1 MPQPAVSVVMVT
13 HGAWAWT
20 ERALAA
26 LEEHTAPCYEV
37 IVVDNASPDGTADRL
52 AGDPR
57 VRLVRNARNEGF
69 GPGCNRGAAE
79 AAAPLVC
86 FLNSDALVERGWLEP
101 LVAVVDPGR
110 GVGAAVPCV
119 LELDGH
125 VQCAGA
131 LLGRDGSVLEYG
143 NGGAPDDPEVAFPRV
158 VDFGPAACL
167 LADRRAF
174 LDAGGFKDDYA
185 PAYYEDA
192 DLCLELAARGLRTVY
207 VPRSR
212 VRHAR
217 YGSGDLDG
225 ARALSERNRPIF
237 TRRWA
242 GLLAERPATLWPP
255 TSRRVLAARDAP
267 ADGRLLFVG
276 AEAVLPGVL
285 ARTPWVR
292 VTLVAGD
299 PGWRDRGVE
308 VLDGPVEDVLRAR
321 PLHYDAIVA
330 AEGAVPAE
338 LAREL
343 QPLAALLTP
352 AEFAYDPGALLA
364 CAGVA

>member
-1 MPQPAVSVVMVT
+1 MAPPPVSVVLVT
-13 HGAWAWT
+13 HGAWHWT

-26 LEEHTAPCYEV
+26 LEEHTAPGHEV
-37 IVVDNASPDGTADRL
+37 VVVDNASPDGTAERL
-52 AGDPR
+52 AADPR

-86 FLNSDALVERGWLEP
+86 FLNTDALVEPGWLEP
-101 LVAVVDPGR
+101 LVAAVDPAR

-119 LELDGH
+119 LELDGR

-131 LLGRDGSVLEYG
+131 LLAADGGVIEYG
-143 NGGAPDDPEVAFPRV
+143 NGGSPGDPELAFPRV

-167 LADRRAF
+167 LVDRAAF
-174 LDAGGFKDDYA
+174 LAAGGFKDDYA

-217 YGSGDLDG
+217 YGSGDLAG
-225 ARALSERNRPIF
+225 AQALSARNRPVF
-237 TRRWA
+237 VARWA
-242 GLLAERPATLWPP
+242 EVLAERPASLWPASP
-255 TSRRVLAARDAP
+255 RRVLAARDAP
-267 ADGRLLFVG
+267 AGGRVLVAG
-276 AEAVLPGVL
+276 AEAVLPALL
-285 ARTPWVR
+285 ARRPWMR
-292 VTLVAGD
+292 VTQVGGA
-299 PGWRDRGVE
+299 PAWRDRGVE
-308 VLDGPVEDVLRAR
+308 VLDGPVEAVLRAR
-321 PLHYDAIVA
+321 PQHYDAIVA
-330 AEGAVPAE
+330 DEAAVPAA

-343 QPLAALLTP
+343 QPLAALVRP
-352 AEFAYDPGALLA
+352 AEASGSADALLA
-364 CAGVA
+364 RAGIA